1 MKQFLSE
8 THDLLIFL
16 RFEVFDVDMTVHNAL
31 NYEEYVNAIPYT
43 NITTGHKE
51 ILMPSFNSSQTTNEN
66 EVRNKNIALFRSL
79 GYDVILVPVMTT
91 KLHGGIHCLINVIS

>member
-16 RFEVFDVDMTVHNAL
+16 GFEVFDVDMTVHNAL

-91 KLHGGIHCLINVIS
+91 ELHGGIHCLINVIS